1 MFENHR
7 KIVSFNSFLNTW
19 SLWSNSVTRQVN
31 FHRTNIG
38 GKCQNWKKSNETFF
52 GDFQT
57 LCKSYLIN
65 LPVTILMTVCNVI
78 RRKDAKPKVEKV
90 VPLGQKLPLLLRD
103 ASLNSISDFA
113 PDFVA
118 SSKATSI
125 FWWRIQVNIKCCW

>member
-1 MFENHR
+1 MQSKPFENLNCFNLPKIENR
-7 KIVSFNSFLNTW
+7 TSEQKIVLKKKT
-19 SLWSNSVTRQVN
+19 
-31 FHRTNIG
+31 G
-38 GKCQNWKKSNETFF
+38 QNCKIKYDNF

-125 FWWRIQVNIKCCW
+125 F

>member
-1 MFENHR
+1 
-7 KIVSFNSFLNTW
+7 
-19 SLWSNSVTRQVN
+19 
-31 FHRTNIG
+31 
-38 GKCQNWKKSNETFF
+38 
-52 GDFQT
+52 
-57 LCKSYLIN
+57 
-65 LPVTILMTVCNVI
+65 MTVCNVI

-125 FWWRIQVNIKCCW
+125 FSMENSGEHEMLLVDAVSLCGPLLNYRLTHFFNSV

>member
-1 MFENHR
+1 
-7 KIVSFNSFLNTW
+7 
-19 SLWSNSVTRQVN
+19 
-31 FHRTNIG
+31 
-38 GKCQNWKKSNETFF
+38 
-52 GDFQT
+52 
-57 LCKSYLIN
+57 
-65 LPVTILMTVCNVI
+65 MTVCNVI

-125 FWWRIQVNIKCCW
+125 F

>member
-1 MFENHR
+1 MENA
-7 KIVSFNSFLNTW
+7 KI
-19 SLWSNSVTRQVN
+19 SNATILVIFKHS
-31 FHRTNIG
+31 
-38 GKCQNWKKSNETFF
+38 EE
-52 GDFQT
+52 
-57 LCKSYLIN
+57 SYLIN

-113 PDFVA
+113 PDFAA

-125 FWWRIQVNIKCCW
+125 F